1 MQREPSNQQ
10 YLSNTTRQ
18 IYFKWVNT
26 VNTFYLPIDA
36 EWSLFDLIQYVKIVV
51 QHKNIELV
59 QGGQGSDI
67 LRAED
72 ADAVEGLPDVK
83 VFDKF
88 TFDWCNNDLVF
99 YIRKIP
105 EVEVEVRDEIELEEI
120 RIEAI
125 INAGHVA
132 GINLMRLRRERER
145 EIREIRE
152 ISSVIQCSGGGG
164 CSAVAVAV
172 AVEEVNRDCVICME
186 SFPITDYTPYGCQH
200 FACSTCVKSCIRT
213 NNNRCS
219 ICRIE

>member
-1 MQREPSNQQ
+1 MQSERSNQQ

-36 EWSLFDLIQYVKIVV
+36 EWTLNDLIQYVKIVV
-51 QHKNIELV
+51 QNKNIELV
-59 QGGQGSDI
+59 KGGQGTNI

-72 ADAVEGLPDVK
+72 GVAVEGLTDVK

-88 TFDWCNNDLVF
+88 TVDWCNNDLVF

-105 EVEVEVRDEIELEEI
+105 EVR
-120 RIEAI
+120 AT
-125 INAGHVA
+125 
-132 GINLMRLRRERER
+132 
-145 EIREIRE
+145 
-152 ISSVIQCSGGGG
+152 SCGGGG
-164 CSAVAVAV
+164 GL
-172 AVEEVNRDCVICME
+172 EEVALEEEEVALARDCVICME

-200 FACSTCVKSCIRT
+200 FACINCVKSCIQT

>member
-1 MQREPSNQQ
+1 MQSERSNQQ

-36 EWSLFDLIQYVKIVV
+36 EWSLVDLIQYVKIVV
-51 QHKNIELV
+51 QNKNIELV
-59 QGGQGSDI
+59 QGGQGTDI

-72 ADAVEGLPDVK
+72 GSAVEGLTDVK

-105 EVEVEVRDEIELEEI
+105 EVR
-120 RIEAI
+120 AT
-125 INAGHVA
+125 
-132 GINLMRLRRERER
+132 
-145 EIREIRE
+145 
-152 ISSVIQCSGGGG
+152 SSGGG
-164 CSAVAVAV
+164 SALEVAVAAVAVAEVV
-172 AVEEVNRDCVICME
+172 AVDRDCVICME
-186 SFPITDYTPYGCQH
+186 SFPVTDWTPYGCQH
-200 FACSTCVKSCIRT
+200 FACTTCVKSCIQT